1 VAETSQSAK
10 EGLVALA
17 REKICCD
24 SIIRVPQNTADLA
37 STENECEALICISNA

>member
-1 VAETSQSAK
+1 VAETSQSA
-10 EGLVALA
+10 EGPVALA

-24 SIIRVPQNTADLA
+24 SIIRVPQNKVDLA